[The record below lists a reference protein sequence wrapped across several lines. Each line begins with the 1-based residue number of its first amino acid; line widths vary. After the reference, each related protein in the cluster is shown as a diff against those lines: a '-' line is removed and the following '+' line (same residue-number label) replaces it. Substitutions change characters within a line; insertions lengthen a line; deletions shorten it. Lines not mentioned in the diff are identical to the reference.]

1 MAKKGNKLS
10 LLYLIGMAL
19 VVVGF
24 ICPMFQISF
33 FGLGSASSNG
43 FDFINFDN
51 FGFTTIGAILIFAGA
66 VLGLVF
72 CFVGGKNGG
81 MLKLVGLIATIA
93 GGVVLILGYS
103 DNMFSKGI
111 GKFFIDIAT
120 YGFYMIIVG
129 WIVALVGWVTKK

>member
-10 LLYLIGMAL
+10 LLYLIGMVL

-72 CFVGGKNGG
+72 CFVGGKNSG

>member
-1 MAKKGNKLS
+1 MAKKRGLP
-10 LLYLIGMAL
+10 LIYLIGMAL

-72 CFVGGKNGG
+72 CFVGGKNSG

-93 GGVVLILGYS
+93 GGVVLIIGYS

-120 YGFYMIIVG
+120 YGFYMVIAG
-129 WIVALVGWVTKK
+129 WIVALVGFITKK